1 MGSVNLSAIDIDI
14 SDFGQ
19 NFDPSKLDYIN
30 PERKDVRESV
40 LNVLRKVVDLSNQ
53 NLRRN
58 ADSFL
63 ARQVYDNN
71 TLLWPGS
78 KRVPDDMFSLSY

>member
-19 NFDPSKLDYIN
+19 NFDPSKFDYIN

-71 TLLWPGS
+71 TLLRPGS

>member
-58 ADSFL
+58 AIVF
-63 ARQVYDNN
+63 
-71 TLLWPGS
+71 
-78 KRVPDDMFSLSY
+78 